1 LVAGAISVRPV
12 AGARELDIFIK
23 FPWRIYKGDPNW
35 VPPLLAEQK
44 GLLDTKKN
52 PFYEHAEIQHYLA
65 WKGGEIVGRISA
77 ILDHHYNDFHDEK
90 TGFFGFFESIDDR
103 EVSRTLFSA
112 AEGWV
117 QDKGMNRLMGPTN
130 PGTNHVCALLVDG
143 FDRPPVIQM
152 PYNPRYYLDLYTDYG
167 LGKARDL
174 YAYWM
179 EDITPVSDKI
189 KRVAELVR
197 SRQKVTIRSIDMKRL
212 KEEIQLVKEVYND
225 AWERNW
231 GFVPWT
237 DAEIQ
242 AVGQDLKMVVDPDLV
257 MLAHVDGE
265 LAGFSLAL
273 PDVNQAL
280 IRINGRLF
288 PFGLI
293 KLLIYSKKIN
303 QIRVLAL
310 GIKKKFQNLGLDALF
325 YYETY
330 TRGTAHGF
338 HAGEFSWVLENNAPM
353 RNAMENWGARIYKTY
368 RMYQKKL

>member
-1 LVAGAISVRPV
+1 VVAEVISVRPV
-12 AGARELDIFIK
+12 AGARELSRFIK
-23 FPWRIYKGDPNW
+23 FPWKIYNGDPNW
-35 VPPLLAEQK
+35 VPPLLVEQR

-52 PFYEHAEIQHYLA
+52 PFYEHAEIEHFLA
-65 WKGGEIVGRISA
+65 WRGKEIVGRISA
-77 ILDHHYNDFHDEK
+77 ILDHHYNDFHDAR
-90 TGFFGFFESIDDR
+90 TGFFGFFECVEDR
-103 EVSRTLFSA
+103 EVSRALFA
-112 AEGWV
+112 MAERWIG
-117 QDKGMNRLMGPTN
+117 DKGMTTLMGPTN
-130 PGTNHVCALLVDG
+130 PGTNHVLALLIDG

-152 PYNPRYYLDLYTDYG
+152 PYNPRYYLDLFADYG
-167 LGKARDL
+167 LAKARDL

-179 EDITPVSDKI
+179 EEITPISDKI

-197 SRQKVTIRSIDMKRL
+197 KRQNVTIRSIQMKRL

-225 AWERNW
+225 AWEKNW

-237 DAEIQ
+237 DEEIQ
-242 AVGQDLKMVVDPDLV
+242 ATGQDLKMVVDADLV
-257 MLAHVDGE
+257 MLAYVGDE
-265 LAGFSLAL
+265 LAGFSLSL
-273 PDVNQAL
+273 PDINQAL

-310 GIKKKFQNLGLDALF
+310 GVKRKFQNLGLDALF

-338 HAGEFSWVLENNAPM
+338 RAGEFSWVLENNAPM

-368 RMYQKKL
+368 RMYQKPL